1 MSKLSSSEVRS
12 RFIKYFEK
20 NGHTYVASSSLIPEN
35 DPTLMFANAG
45 MNQFKNTFIG
55 LENRPY
61 KRAVSS
67 QKCVRAGG
75 KHNDLENVGFTARH
89 HTFFEMLGNF
99 SFGDY
104 FKKDAIRFAWEFL
117 TKDLGIPK
125 EKLYVTVHLSDDE
138 AADIWHNQEGIPRDR
153 IFRFDQDN
161 FWRMGDT
168 GPCGPCTEIFYDHGP
183 HAGKETDPFKGIAA
197 GEDRFV
203 EIWNLV
209 FMQYFESAPGK
220 MEPLPKPS
228 VDTGSGLE
236 RVVAAMQGKLN
247 NYDTDLF
254 WPMITKAAEI
264 SGKTHLLSEIEKLN
278 SEGVNSKIST
288 ETRQQIAALRVV
300 ADHVRSAS
308 FLIADGALPSN
319 EGRGY
324 VLRRILRRAIRFS
337 QMLSGGTPFLPQISE
352 VLIQQMNE
360 IYPELKQR
368 KDIILTTLKD
378 EQDRFMTTLGTGTTI
393 LNQELAKL
401 NAKNQKELPG
411 EVVFKLYDTFG
422 FPADLTRLMA
432 EEQGFTVDEKKFE
445 TEMES
450 AREKAKASWKGKGI
464 NSDQAHLIQLAQ
476 EAHDSNKATV
486 FSGYEATMDQGK
498 ILLLSDGSKKV
509 PSLKA
514 GQSGVIVLNR
524 TPFYAEGG
532 GQAGDQ
538 GLIRTAKATVRVHDC
553 TKQNEI
559 FLHHVTVE
567 AGEVTSSETVTTE
580 VFSSERRNTAANH
593 SATHLLHSALR
604 KVLGTHV
611 TQAGQMVDASRIRF
625 DFTHGKA
632 ISIEELEKIEQLVND
647 EVSKAVPVVST
658 IMNHKEAISSGAM
671 ALFGEKYGDE
681 VRVLKMGDFS
691 TELCGGTH
699 VTNTAQIRLFK
710 IVSES
715 GVSAGVRRVEALSG
729 DIAVKYVTSAL
740 KDSLDARRAAGMEIA
755 WEKIASHQAGD
766 LVDFI
771 EKKKD
776 EIRSL
781 EKEIKKIQ
789 GGSINVDELAS
800 KAKSFKSKSGTSK
813 IAFADLSLDDREVLA
828 QVTDHLK
835 NKIQSGVVIVV
846 GQGTSTHPLIVSVSK
861 DLNPEISAGNLLK
874 ELAQI
879 MGGKGGGRP
888 DFAQGAVPDRSK
900 LAAAQK
906 KAEELLGIS

>member
-1 MSKLSSSEVRS
+1 
-12 RFIKYFEK
+12 
-20 NGHTYVASSSLIPEN
+20 
-35 DPTLMFANAG
+35 
-45 MNQFKNTFIG
+45 
-55 LENRPY
+55 
-61 KRAVSS
+61 
-67 QKCVRAGG
+67 
-75 KHNDLENVGFTARH
+75 
-89 HTFFEMLGNF
+89 
-99 SFGDY
+99 
-104 FKKDAIRFAWEFL
+104 
-117 TKDLGIPK
+117 
-125 EKLYVTVHLSDDE
+125 
-138 AADIWHNQEGIPRDR
+138 
-153 IFRFDQDN
+153 
-161 FWRMGDT
+161 
-168 GPCGPCTEIFYDHGP
+168 
-183 HAGKETDPFKGIAA
+183 
-197 GEDRFV
+197 
-203 EIWNLV
+203 
-209 FMQYFESAPGK
+209 
-220 MEPLPKPS
+220 
-228 VDTGSGLE
+228 
-236 RVVAAMQGKLN
+236 
-247 NYDTDLF
+247 
-254 WPMITKAAEI
+254 
-264 SGKTHLLSEIEKLN
+264 
-278 SEGVNSKIST
+278 
-288 ETRQQIAALRVV
+288 
-300 ADHVRSAS
+300 
-308 FLIADGALPSN
+308 
-319 EGRGY
+319 
-324 VLRRILRRAIRFS
+324 
-337 QMLSGGTPFLPQISE
+337 
-352 VLIQQMNE
+352 
-360 IYPELKQR
+360 
-368 KDIILTTLKD
+368 
-378 EQDRFMTTLGTGTTI
+378 
-393 LNQELAKL
+393 
-401 NAKNQKELPG
+401 
-411 EVVFKLYDTFG
+411 
-422 FPADLTRLMA
+422 
-432 EEQGFTVDEKKFE
+432 
-445 TEMES
+445 
-450 AREKAKASWKGKGI
+450 
-464 NSDQAHLIQLAQ
+464 
-476 EAHDSNKATV
+476 
-486 FSGYEATMDQGK
+486 
-498 ILLLSDGSKKV
+498 
-509 PSLKA
+509 
-514 GQSGVIVLNR
+514 
-524 TPFYAEGG
+524 
-532 GQAGDQ
+532 
-538 GLIRTAKATVRVHDC
+538 LIRTAKATARVYDC
-553 TKQNEI
+553 TKQNEV

-567 AGEVTSSETVTTE
+567 TGEVNSSETVTTE

-632 ISIEELEKIEQLVND
+632 ISSEELEKIEQLVND
-647 EVSKAVPVVST
+647 EVSKAVPVAST
-658 IMNHKEAISSGAM
+658 VMNHKDAISSGAI

-789 GGSINVDELAS
+789 GGSINVDDLAS
-800 KAKSFKSKSGTSK
+800 KAKTFKSKSGTSK

-846 GQGTSTHPLIVSVSK
+846 GQGTGTHPLIVSVSK